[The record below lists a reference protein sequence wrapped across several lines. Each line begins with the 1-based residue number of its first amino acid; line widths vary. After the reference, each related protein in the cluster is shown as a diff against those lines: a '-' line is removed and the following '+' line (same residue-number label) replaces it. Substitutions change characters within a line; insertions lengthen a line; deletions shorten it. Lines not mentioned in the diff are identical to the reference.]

1 MFQTFPMNNL
11 KRTSNFAGG
20 YNNPPTTINEG
31 ERISKR
37 LLPPT
42 LDDVV
47 FIKRSELAF
56 RKRIGR
62 GSFGTVFKGRLYDQ
76 DVAIKVFSVQ
86 NSMSRVGLL
95 VESEEKTAEQ
105 LSDIK
110 KKQVADL
117 VVALEREVRILK
129 SLSFGPIVQFYGVCL
144 EPAAIVT
151 EYCAH
156 LSLFDFIGIHYGMI
170 IR

>member
-1 MFQTFPMNNL
+1 MLPPFPLSNF
-11 KRTSNFAGG
+11 KRTGNRVGG
-20 YNNPPTTINEG
+20 SSISPPRMNEG
-31 ERISKR
+31 EHISKT

-47 FIKRSELAF
+47 FIKRSELVL

-76 DVAIKVFSVQ
+76 DVAVKVLNVQ
-86 NSMSRVGLL
+86 NSVSRVGLL
-95 VESEEKTAEQ
+95 VESEEKTPEQ
-105 LSDIK
+105 LSDAK

-129 SLSFGPIVQFYGVCL
+129 SLSFAPIVQFYGVCL

-156 LSLFDFIGIHYGMI
+156 LSLFDFIGIHDI
-170 IR
+170 TE